1 MTQICIDGFN
11 LALPKGTGI
20 ATYGRNLLDNI
31 NLIELETAVL
41 YGPNGNSSSDPVIQ
55 EAALLDGIRRK
66 PSRRDKAVRKFRTAT
81 MRFGRT
87 ALPLGAAD
95 HVVWPGRS
103 KPKARDFWTSPSLF
117 PLAHRA
123 FQRHRVMTPLSFPRS
138 DGSRPDLMHWTCPL
152 PVFARG
158 MPNIYTF
165 HDLIPL
171 RLPYVTTDDKQAFLD
186 LCRKV
191 VGKADHICVVSEA
204 TRRDVERILQVPA
217 DRITNTGQAVY
228 LPTSITE
235 RPQQDIEIELENIF
249 NLSWKGYFLHF
260 GAIEPKKNLGRIVQ
274 AYLASGVKTPL
285 ILVGSPAWMH
295 ENETAL
301 LKRVLAEEGPGAGL
315 IRQYEYLP
323 GDLLFS
329 LIRGAK
335 ATLFPSLYEGFGLPV
350 LESMALGTA
359 VLTSNAGSL
368 PEVAGDAAIMVDP
381 YDVQAMT
388 NSIRTLDAD
397 ADLCRHLSGLGH
409 EQASRFSVRNYQ
421 DQLRSL
427 YAKVGIAP

>member
-1 MTQICIDGFN
+1 MPTICIDGYN
-11 LALPKGTGI
+11 LALPRGTGI
-20 ATYGRNLLDNI
+20 ATYGRNLLQGVHAI
-31 NLIELETAVL
+31 GLHSAVL
-41 YGPNGNSSSDPVIQ
+41 YGPNAKSSSDVVVN
-55 EAALLDGIRRK
+55 ETSLLDGVK
-66 PSRRDKAVRKFRTAT
+66 PKLSRTDKAVRKFKTFT
-81 MRFGRT
+81 MQFGRS
-87 ALPLGAAD
+87 AISLGDAD
-95 HVVWPGRS
+95 HVVWPGQR
-103 KPKARDFWTSPSLF
+103 KPDAGEFWTSPSLF
-117 PLAHRA
+117 PMANRA
-123 FQRHRVMTPLSFPRS
+123 FQGRRTMTPVSFA
-138 DGSRPDLMHWTCPL
+138 GSSTSQPDLMHWTCPL

-217 DRITNTGQAVY
+217 NRITNTGQAVN

-301 LKRVLAEEGPGAGL
+301 LKRILAEEGAGADL
-315 IRQYEYLP
+315 IRQYDYLP